1 MACQLWLIVDFCFL
15 KKTRA
20 WIGIFF
26 LPFQGVS
33 HVEKSLACQNIELLG
48 GSAISIL
55 TFKNSFDQDAQMMF
69 FYSRFRCYVN
79 LIAWRRPWITKDWKL
94 NFWMKTAFPGKLESV
109 ILSGWWVHSIPFVG
123 EKSLSDF
130 CWSWPPSLALP
141 SSLFRPR
148 ICRLNSSW
156 ENR

>member
-1 MACQLWLIVDFCFL
+1 MCLN
-15 KKTRA
+15 RN
-20 WIGIFF
+20 FF
-26 LPFQGVS
+26 PPISGRFTCW
-33 HVEKSLACQNIELLG
+33 EKSCMPKYWIIRWQCNINIDFQKQFW
-48 GSAISIL
+48 SRCA
-55 TFKNSFDQDAQMMF
+55 NDV